1 LLQAH
6 DKRTYL
12 TSFLRVLST
21 SHLSTTYDEADETW
35 HKDDAPIVAAAAA
48 LLGKLI
54 SDDDD
59 FKDVLQEWITS
70 SSGGGV
76 GESLSLRRAV
86 MTVVK
91 EDELLFRQVTEK
103 LLAQFADKMWIARTM
118 IVRQEGMFFYFSV
131 LNFVAPSCWMDLA
144 AADSPGH
151 KGSRMSRGV
160 PDLRLTLPLPSTSTV
175 FTICLALL
183 HSFLLSIPQHLSSFL
198 GIVLFAISHPTTPI
212 CVSMSQLPI
221 S

>member
-1 LLQAH
+1 MLHAH

-12 TSFLRVLST
+12 NSFLRVLST
-21 SHLSTTYDEADETW
+21 SHLSTTYDEADENW
-35 HKDDAPIVAAAAA
+35 HNDDAPIVAAAAA

-59 FKDVLQEWITS
+59 FKEVLQEWITS

-76 GESLSLRRAV
+76 GESLALRRAV

-103 LLAQFADKMWIARTM
+103 LLSQFADKMWIARTM
-118 IVRQEGMFFYFSV
+118 IVRQEGMFFSFLV
-131 LNFVAPSCWMDLA
+131 FHFCCTMMDLTA
-144 AADSPGH
+144 TDTPGH
-151 KGSRMSRGV
+151 KSSRMNCVV
-160 PDLRLTLPLPSTSTV
+160 PDLRLTHSSIYIHRFSNLPGLTFLSLIYPS
-175 FTICLALL
+175 I
-183 HSFLLSIPQHLSSFL
+183 SFFVPRP
-198 GIVLFAISHPTTPI
+198 IVLFAISYPTTPI